1 MLAPE
6 RHFQNVPELA
16 DFYLE
21 TAFGYRHSGLRHIT
35 NYKEPCHWRGGG
47 GGGFN
52 SCMVLHGKMEQMIFC
67 PFF

>member
-47 GGGFN
+47 GGVALILAWF
-52 SCMVLHGKMEQMIFC
+52 CMEKWNK
-67 PFF
+67 